1 MKKTKSNMSLFDEK
15 LMERMRE
22 KILLLA
28 DPESGYTQEDFD
40 NEFSDPKT
48 YNISLDHDSYKIKF
62 KFKNESNNPNPEYA
76 TAGSS
81 GFDLRANLE
90 SPITLSPQGGFAIV
104 PTGLYFEIPENYE
117 IQVRSRSGLAA
128 KNQVAVLNSP
138 GTVDA
143 DYRGEV
149 KVILINHG
157 LNEFTINHGDRI
169 AQAVIASVIGKNFV
183 KLIKVNNID
192 ENTERGSGGF
202 GSTGVK

>member
-1 MKKTKSNMSLFDEK
+1 MDLLDK
-15 LMERMRE
+15 MRE
-22 KILLLA
+22 KVLLLA

-40 NEFSDPKT
+40 KEFNT
-48 YNISLDHDSYKIKF
+48 MEIAVNHDAHKF
-62 KFKNESNNPNPEYA
+62 KINFKNESNNPDPEYA

-81 GFDLRANLE
+81 GFDLRANLTE
-90 SPITLSPQGGFAIV
+90 PIKLSPQGGFAII
-104 PTGLYFEIPENYE
+104 PTGLFFEIPTNFE

-128 KNQVAVLNSP
+128 KNQVCVLNSP

-157 LNEFTINHGDRI
+157 LNEFVINHGDRI
-169 AQAVIASVIGKNFV
+169 AQAVIASVIGKNFINLV
-183 KLIKVNNID
+183 KVNNID